1 MFVIFFIKKVAR
13 LLEYASAA
21 VLGLMMLHVVADV
34 IGRQLL
40 SMPAPATTEVVAFY
54 YMVAVVF
61 LPLPFVELK
70 NQNIVVDIFYNIAPA
85 WAQRVMHAL
94 VEVACIAFFGLMT
107 FASGGHALNAYAK
120 GEMVQGY
127 YQVAIWPSRFA
138 LPLSFALVTLIVIVR
153 LISET
158 LLERPVLVDEQ
169 ELATE
174 DIEDG
179 LV

>member
-1 MFVIFFIKKVAR
+1 MIYFIKKGSR
-13 LLEYASAA
+13 LLEYVSAA

-40 SMPAPATTEVVAFY
+40 SSPAPATTEVVAFY

-70 NQNIVVDIFYNIAPA
+70 QQNIVVDIFYNFAPA
-85 WAQRVMHAL
+85 KAQRVMRAL
-94 VEVACIAFFGLMT
+94 VEITSIIFFGLMT
-107 FASGGHALNAYAK
+107 FASAGHALKAYAK

-138 LPLSFALVTLIVIVR
+138 LPLSFGLVTLILIVR

-169 ELATE
+169 ESANE
-174 DIEDG
+174 ESEGG